1 MTETMRKLS
10 DYLMLLRLSL
20 RLQLGRRFWIVPLL
34 AMLWP
39 AYQALTLLL
48 GWRAQSFRPVEAQ
61 NYLIGFP
68 LLVLGI
74 GLGVRIIAGEIEQ
87 RTLEVTYTVPGG
99 ARRVWISKLVA
110 AALSLLVAEGALA
123 AITAALFT
131 AYPVAA
137 LYGAFQGAVFYLV
150 VAMGLGALFRSE
162 ITAALV
168 AGVVLTINGFLT
180 GFGELATRWSPL
192 FNPLG
197 VDGTSPGTV
206 LAWTVQ
212 NRIGG
217 ALVIAGLIAL
227 SCARAERREQL
238 LRV

>member
-1 MTETMRKLS
+1 MDRTLRGLA
-10 DYLMLLRLSL
+10 DYVTLLGLSL

-34 AMLWP
+34 ALAWP
-39 AYQALTLLL
+39 AYQASTFVL
-48 GWRAQSFRPVEAQ
+48 GWRERSFTPDFAQ
-61 NYLIGFP
+61 NFLIGFP
-68 LLVLGI
+68 LIVLAI

-99 ARRVWISKLVA
+99 AKRVWLAKLTA
-110 AALSLLVAEGALA
+110 AALALLVAEALLA
-123 AITAALFT
+123 AIIAAFFT

-137 LYGAFQGAVFYLV
+137 LYGAFQGALFYLV
-150 VAMGLGALFRSE
+150 LAMGLGALFRSE
-162 ITAALV
+162 ITATLV
-168 AGVVLTINGFLT
+168 GVVIVTLNGFLT
-180 GFGELATRWSPL
+180 GFGDLATRWSPL

-197 VDGTSPGTV
+197 VDGSNPATV
-206 LAWTVQ
+206 LAWTIQ
-212 NRIGG
+212 NRIGV